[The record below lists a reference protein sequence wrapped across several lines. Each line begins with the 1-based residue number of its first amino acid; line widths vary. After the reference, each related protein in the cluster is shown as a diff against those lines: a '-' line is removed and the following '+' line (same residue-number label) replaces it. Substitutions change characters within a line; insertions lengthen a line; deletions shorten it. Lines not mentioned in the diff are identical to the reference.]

1 MIISIGKY
9 RSLVVTISVLITG
22 CATVPEDAGFSDV
35 QEQVNQRGGY
45 QVRWHTG
52 GAEDQAVEQR
62 VNAMLREGINAE
74 KAVHIAL
81 LNNPR
86 LQATYEDLG
95 VAQAN
100 LVQAGLLSNPLF
112 HGQVTF
118 SREEDITNFD
128 VGVSLSFL
136 RVFTIPLRKKLAGAE
151 FEGAKLGVT
160 AAVLDLAGE
169 VREAFYR
176 AQAAAQTQDMME
188 QVVESTAAALYAA
201 QRLHDAGN
209 ITDLRLANQQALH
222 QEARLLLVS
231 AEMTLNQTRERL
243 NVLMGF
249 WGQDTQWQ
257 MAGNL
262 SALPEQAIDTQ
273 HIENRAIERSLDLQI
288 ARQKLAAI
296 ATRLGLDTNMRLVPE
311 LDLGYVLERDDGE
324 YEDGISLGMQIPIF
338 DVGQARLA
346 AGRAEFRRAQQQ
358 YLAKAI
364 EVRSA
369 ARMARESVK
378 IARAQTQHLE
388 QVLLPLSQRIVNGTL
403 LEYNAM
409 QVGVFRLLQVQE
421 RQVELGRRYIDK
433 LRDYWIARNQLD
445 QILHGRMNR
454 GDSSWST
461 AASAA
466 SLSAA
471 TGTGGH

>member
-1 MIISIGKY
+1 MMIFKSKY
-9 RSLVVTISVLITG
+9 RSLVLGVSVLVTG
-22 CATVPEDAGFSDV
+22 CATVPKDAGFSDV
-35 QEQVNQRGGY
+35 QEQVRQRGGY

-52 GAEDQAVEQR
+52 GTEDQAIEQQI
-62 VNAMLREGINAE
+62 NAMLQDGINAD
-74 KAVHIAL
+74 KAVQIAL

-112 HGQVTF
+112 HGQVTYG
-118 SREEDITNFD
+118 RDEDVTNFD

-151 FEGAKLGVT
+151 FDGAKLSVA
-160 AAVLDLAGE
+160 AAVLDLAGA

-176 AQAAAQTQDMME
+176 AQATAQTKDMME
-188 QVVESTAAALYAA
+188 QVVASTAAALYAA
-201 QRLHDAGN
+201 QRLREAGN

-222 QEARLLLVS
+222 HEARLLLAT
-231 AEMTLNQTRERL
+231 AEMALQQTRERL

-249 WGQDTQWQ
+249 WGQDTQWRI
-257 MAGNL
+257 AGNL
-262 SALPEQAIDTQ
+262 PGLPAQPIDAK
-273 HIENRAIERSLDLQI
+273 HVENRAIERSLDLEM
-288 ARQKLAAI
+288 ARQQLAAI

-324 YEDGISLGMQIPIF
+324 YEDGISLGLQIPIF

-358 YLAKAI
+358 FLAKAI

-369 ARMARESVK
+369 ARMARESVTT
-378 IARAQTQHLE
+378 ARAQTQHLE

-409 QVGVFRLLQVQE
+409 QVGVFRLLQAQE
-421 RQVELGRRYIDK
+421 RQIALGRRYIDN
-433 LRDYWIARNQLD
+433 LRDYWIARTQLD
-445 QILHGRMNR
+445 QILNGRMSQGR
-454 GDSSWST
+454 TGMAA

-471 TGTGGH
+471 AGAGGH

>member
-1 MIISIGKY
+1 MIISIDKY
-9 RSLVVTISVLITG
+9 RSLVLTISVLVTG
-22 CATVPEDAGFSDV
+22 CATVPEDAGFSEV
-35 QEQVNQRGGY
+35 QEQMKQRGGY

-62 VNAMLREGINAE
+62 IREMLQQGLSAE
-74 KAVHIAL
+74 KAVQVAL

-112 HGQVTF
+112 HGQVTYG
-118 SREEDITNFD
+118 RDEDITNFD

-151 FEGAKLGVT
+151 FEGAKLSVT
-160 AAVLDLAGE
+160 AAALDLAAE

-176 AQAAAQTQDMME
+176 AQAAAQTKDMME

-222 QEARLLLVS
+222 QEARLLLAT
-231 AEMTLNQTRERL
+231 AELTLNQTRERL

-249 WGQDTQWQ
+249 WGQDTQWRI
-257 MAGNL
+257 ADNL
-262 SALPEQAIDTQ
+262 PALPEQPIDTRQ
-273 HIENRAIERSLDLQI
+273 IENRAVERSLDLQM

-296 ATRLGLDTNMRLVPE
+296 ATRLGLDTNTRLVPE

-324 YEDGISLGMQIPIF
+324 YEDGIGFGIEIPIF

-346 AGRAEFRRAQQQ
+346 GGRAELRRAQQQ

-364 EVRSA
+364 EIRSA

-378 IARAQTQHLE
+378 MARAQTQHVE
-388 QVLLPLSQRIVNGTL
+388 KVLLPLSQRIVNGTL

-421 RQVELGRRYIDK
+421 RQVKLGRRYIDN

-445 QILHGRMNR
+445 QILHGRMSQ
-454 GDSSWST
+454 GGTGMAAS
-461 AASAA
+461 ASAA

-471 TGTGGH
+471 GGAGGH

>member
-1 MIISIGKY
+1 MTIIKSKY
-9 RSLVVTISVLITG
+9 RSLVLAVLVLVTG

-35 QEQVNQRGGY
+35 QEKLNQRGGY
-45 QVRWHTG
+45 QARWHTG
-52 GAEDQAVEQR
+52 SAEDQAVEQQ
-62 VNAMLREGINAE
+62 VSAMMQEGINVE
-74 KAVHIAL
+74 KAVQIAL

-100 LVQAGLLSNPLF
+100 LVQAGLLSNPLL

-118 SREEDITNFD
+118 PRDEDITNFD
-128 VGVSLSFL
+128 FGVSLNFL
-136 RVFTIPLRKKLAGAE
+136 RVFSIPLRKKLAGAE
-151 FEGAKLGVT
+151 FDSAKLSVT

-176 AQAAAQTQDMME
+176 AQAAVQTKDMME
-188 QVVESTAAALYAA
+188 QVVESTGAALYAA
-201 QRLHDAGN
+201 QRLYEAGN

-222 QEARLLLVS
+222 QEARLLLAT
-231 AEMTLNQTRERL
+231 AEMAVQQARERL

-249 WGQDTQWQ
+249 WGQDTQWRI
-257 MAGNL
+257 AGK
-262 SALPEQAIDTQ
+262 LPGLPQQPIDTSE
-273 HIENRAIERSLDLQI
+273 IENRAVERSLDLEM
-288 ARQKLAAI
+288 ARHRLVAI
-296 ATRLGLDTNMRLVPE
+296 ATRLGLDTNTRLVPE

-324 YEDGISLGMQIPIF
+324 YEDGISLGLQIPIF

-378 IARAQTQHLE
+378 TAHAQTKHLE
-388 QVLLPLSQRIVNGTL
+388 QVLLPLSQRIVDGTL

-421 RQVELGRRYIDK
+421 RQIELGRRYIDN

-445 QILHGRMNR
+445 QMLNGRLRPGGIGMAA
-454 GDSSWST
+454 D
-461 AASAA
+461 ASAV

-471 TGTGGH
+471 AGAGGH